1 MFWLL
6 SFAGGVLVAALMT
19 FLLGNVFG
27 RGEELP
33 DVKQGRASQQHWRNL
48 TQATVTAASVPQV
61 QFSLSLRGY
70 RQDEVDA
77 YLQNVRARLKQLERA
92 AGVEGETLP
101 EWASENSAQGQ
112 PTAQRRAAVQQKPQP
127 AIGQQPSVQPQPSAG
142 QQPSAP
148 LKEEN

>member
-6 SFAGGVLVAALMT
+6 SFAGGVLVAALLT

-33 DVKQGRASQQHWRNL
+33 DVKKGPASQEHWRNL
-48 TQATVTAASVPQV
+48 TQAPVTAASVTKV
-61 QFSLSLRGY
+61 QFSLGLRGY

-77 YLQNVRARLKQLERA
+77 YLENVHARLAELENA
-92 AGVEGETLP
+92 ARTDNQSSP
-101 EWASENSAQGQ
+101 H
-112 PTAQRRAAVQQKPQP
+112 
-127 AIGQQPSVQPQPSAG
+127 
-142 QQPSAP
+142 AP

>member
-33 DVKQGRASQQHWRNL
+33 DVKQGPASRQHWRNL
-48 TQATVTAASVPQV
+48 TEAPVTADTVSRV

-70 RQDEVDA
+70 RQAEVDA
-77 YLQNVRARLKQLERA
+77 YLDHVRARLEQLERA
-92 AGVEGETLP
+92 AGIDNQ
-101 EWASENSAQGQ
+101 SQS
-112 PTAQRRAAVQQKPQP
+112 K
-127 AIGQQPSVQPQPSAG
+127 
-142 QQPSAP
+142 AP

>member
-27 RGEELP
+27 RGEDLP
-33 DVKQGRASQQHWRNL
+33 DVKQGEAAQQHWRNL
-48 TQATVTAASVPQV
+48 TEAPVTAASVPEV

-77 YLQNVRARLKQLERA
+77 YLENVRARLEELERA
-92 AGVEGETLP
+92 AGIETTLHQASANVAAPVAKEVHRPHVENGDDRTVVDA
-101 EWASENSAQGQ
+101 AS
-112 PTAQRRAAVQQKPQP
+112 VD
-127 AIGQQPSVQPQPSAG
+127 
-142 QQPSAP
+142 AP